1 MMQPSIT
8 DYIKEQ
14 ETAFETTDIQIGDN
28 WWWNFRKHVQL
39 ISHLKNGVFFTG
51 ENNWLRAFKNIMEP
65 MLTLAY
71 WTEDI
76 EVKDIEFY
84 EDEGPRVNS
93 FLIKKYHDEVYVKE
107 NNIDTLI
114 DEITE
119 CDIDYGG
126 VLVQETD
133 TDRPEVLEFQSI
145 AFCDQTDILGA
156 PIAFKLNFAP
166 EKLRSMNARGW
177 GDEKN
182 GATIS
187 IEDLIVLA
195 DENKTPAGML
205 GKPNKS
211 TGKSIEVYIVR
222 GNLPEHYLK
231 GNNDMETYCYQL
243 QIVALYTDKDSNK
256 VGVTLYRKEDDPER
270 MLFHTSKKVYGR
282 ALGRGVG
289 EAILAPQVWTNFLEI
304 HKMNMLE
311 AGSKVPLYTDDASYT
326 QKNKIQDMENLE
338 ITTIEDGKQIRQVP
352 TVAPVNVQLL
362 DKAIDEFYQHA
373 QLAGAAF
380 DPMMG
385 KESASGTT
393 FRGQN
398 QVVQQGRGPH
408 DRRRGQ
414 RAKFIEEIYRKMI
427 IPKMRKEILKGKK
440 FLATL
445 SMDELDWVLGQ
456 LAINQT
462 NRMVIDKIL
471 SEQPITQEQIDAYKQ
486 FALETLKK
494 KGSKHTL
501 EILKEEMKY
510 VELRIGISVG
520 SKQKSL
526 AAVSDKLL
534 SIFQTAFSNPRAFQ
548 MTMQIPGMGQAFGSI
563 LEYGGMNPVDFSALL
578 SAPPMQA
585 QPQVQTAQ
593 PQAQPAPQQMMTGA
607 SPASAGA

>member
-1 MMQPSIT
+1 MISPDIFSW
-8 DYIKEQ
+8 IKTE
-14 ETAFETTDIQIGDN
+14 EGNFETQEVQIGDN
-28 WWWNFRKHVQL
+28 WWWSFRKHIQL
-39 ISHLKNGVFFTG
+39 IFHLKNGIFFAG
-51 ENNWLRAFKNIMEP
+51 ENNWMRAFKNIMEP
-65 MLTLAY
+65 MLNLAY

-76 EVKDIEFY
+76 EVKDIEFFD
-84 EDEGPRVNS
+84 DEGKRANS
-93 FLIKKYHDEVYVKE
+93 FLIRKYHDEVYSRE
-107 NNIDTLI
+107 NDLDAMI

-133 TDRPEVLEFQSI
+133 TDRPEVLEFNSI

-166 EKLRSMNARGW
+166 EKLRSMKSRGW
-177 GDEKN
+177 GDDKN

-195 DENKTPAGML
+195 DESKTPAGMS

-211 TGKSIEVYIVR
+211 TGKSIEVYIIR

-231 GNNDMETYCYQL
+231 DNDEMEKYVYQL
-243 QIVALYTDKDSNK
+243 QIVALYTDKDANRI
-256 VGVTLYRKEDDPER
+256 GVTLYRKEDDPER

-289 EAILAPQVWTNFLEI
+289 ESLLPAQVWTNFLEI
-304 HKMNMLE
+304 HKMNMLA
-311 AGSKVPLYTDDASYT
+311 AGSKVPLVTDDPSYT
-326 QKNKIQDMENLE
+326 QKNKIQNMENLE
-338 ITTIEDGKQIRQVP
+338 ITTIEDRKTIRLIP
-352 TVAPVNVQLL
+352 TISPMNVQLL
-362 DKAIDEFYQHA
+362 DKAINEFYEHA
-373 QLAGAAF
+373 QLSGAAF

-385 KESASGTT
+385 KEAASGTT

-427 IPKMRKEILKGKK
+427 IPKMKREIVKGKK

-445 SMDELDWVLGQ
+445 SMDEMEWVSKQ
-456 LAINQT
+456 LIINQT
-462 NRMVIDKIL
+462 NQFKKDYILDNGGEAPTPEMV
-471 SEQPITQEQIDAYKQ
+471 QEFEKQSQIA
-486 FALETLKK
+486 FNA
-494 KGSKHTL
+494 KGNKHLL
-501 EILKEEMKY
+501 EILKDEMKDI
-510 VELRIGISVG
+510 ELNIGISVA

-534 SIFQTAFSNPRAFQ
+534 SIFQTAFSNPKVFQ
-548 MTMQIPGMGQAFGSI
+548 ATLQIPGMSQAFGSI
-563 LEYGGMNPVDFSALL
+563 LEYGGMNPVDFSALI
-578 SAPPMQA
+578 SAPPMQIQQPA
-585 QPQVQTAQ
+585 LPQGQPQMQ
-593 PQAQPAPQQMMTGA
+593 PQGQPQPQMMATA
-607 SPASAGA
+607 